1 MEDTNYIGVQFASVG
16 KHYHFSVPS
25 GLDVQEGDFVVV
37 NTSRGIQLGKVAQ
50 KNVEP
55 RNDGGQILSVERIAT
70 ADDHQ
75 AFEEN
80 KEKGQE
86 AVKIINR
93 FLKDNE
99 YGEIKAVDAEY
110 TLDRAKMT
118 IYMTYEQDVDFD
130 IRSFLREVSKH
141 FYDTRLEVR
150 QVGPRDVAKMISG
163 LGACGIEKRCC
174 SRFLSEFSSISIK
187 MAKAQDI
194 SLTPS
199 EITGICGRL
208 RCCLRYENETYEA
221 ALKQLPKRKKMVMT
235 PLGEGRVTQVLP
247 LSESVIVNLPEIGP
261 RHFTLEE
268 LETGVMQVK
277 PVVFEEEKSQYD
289 LGQTDVEFL
298 KIETDRQTR
307 HKKSSGRG
315 KSGRSGETK
324 EQTSSEPTRSS
335 QKKRG
340 EGSRRGGKKDGRPKK
355 DKDSSKAKSSDAK
368 LSSRSK
374 KTRGPRPP
382 RNAKPAA
389 KDN

>member
-1 MEDTNYIGVQFASVG
+1 MEETNFIGVQFAAVG

-25 GLDVQEGDFVVV
+25 GLELKEGDFVVV
-37 NTSRGIQLGKVAQ
+37 NTSRGIQLGKVTQ
-50 KNVEP
+50 LNVDP
-55 RNDGGQILSVERIAT
+55 RNDGGTILAVERLAT
-70 ADDHQ
+70 EEDQ
-75 AFEEN
+75 QVFEEN
-80 KEKGQE
+80 KIEGQE

-93 FLKDNE
+93 FLKENE

-130 IRSFLREVSKH
+130 IRSFLRDVSKN
-141 FYDTRLEVR
+141 FDNTRLEVR
-150 QVGPRDVAKMISG
+150 QVGPRDVAKLISG

-221 ALKQLPKRKKMVMT
+221 ALKQLPKRKKMIMT

-247 LSESVIVNLPEIGP
+247 LSESVIVNLPELGP

-268 LETGVMQVK
+268 LETGVMQEK
-277 PVVFEEEKSQYD
+277 PAVVEEEKTGYE
-289 LGQTDVEFL
+289 LEHTDFELL
-298 KIETDRQTR
+298 KIESEKPPRP
-307 HKKSSGRG
+307 KKFSGRPRQG
-315 KSGRSGETK
+315 KAGDDKTKAEGEQGQPPKRRSDSGK
-324 EQTSSEPTRSS
+324 
-335 QKKRG
+335 
-340 EGSRRGGKKDGRPKK
+340 RGGKKEGRPRKDKAADRNKSPEKKQDNRPKK
-355 DKDSSKAKSSDAK
+355 S
-368 LSSRSK
+368 
-374 KTRGPRPP
+374 RGPRPP
-382 RNAKPAA
+382 RDRKPAP
-389 KDN
+389 KDE